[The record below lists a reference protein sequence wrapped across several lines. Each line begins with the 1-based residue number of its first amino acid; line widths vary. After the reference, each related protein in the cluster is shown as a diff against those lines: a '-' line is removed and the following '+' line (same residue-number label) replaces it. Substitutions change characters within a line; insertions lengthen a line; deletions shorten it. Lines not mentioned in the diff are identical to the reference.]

1 MKKRYDHV
9 VIGSGMGGLAAAI
22 TLAKEGHSVC
32 VLEKNNQFG
41 GNLQTFVRDRTIFDT
56 GVHYLGGLT
65 PGHNLHQYFKHLGIM
80 DHLEVRQL
88 SVDGF
93 DVFSFDGDDRHYR
106 HAQGL
111 EHFAAELKVQFPKEG
126 KAIDTYCAK
135 LQEYCSKFP
144 MYDLKPGAPYAEE
157 PGLLTLGAREYIDSI
172 TEDKVLRAVLG
183 GSNLLYA
190 GDHDRSP
197 FYVHALSVYSYI
209 QSAYRVV
216 RGGSQ
221 ITKLLVRELRKH
233 GGEIFKHHEVERFE
247 FEGERIMGA
256 RCRNGVLIEGDNFI
270 SNLDPKR
277 TIAMAGAEHFRK
289 PYVRRVNS
297 IEPTIGAFCLYIALK
312 PGSFPYMDHNIYHF
326 RGLEDVWRGQDYSE
340 HDWPRGYMISSG
352 EKAVKDEWA
361 ENMTV
366 MTYMKFDAMAPWTGS
381 TNTVIDVND
390 RGQSYEEFKA
400 DHTER
405 LLNEVYKRLPELRGC
420 IAETYSSTPLSYRD
434 YIHCD
439 GGGMYGYVK
448 DVNTPLRSF
457 ISSRTKVPNLFIT
470 GQCTNMHGILGVTIS
485 AVLTC
490 TEVLEDDSILEKIFQ
505 VPGAPQTA

>member
-9 VIGSGMGGLAAAI
+9 VIGSGMGGLATAI

-56 GVHYLGGLT
+56 GVHYLGGLA
-65 PGHNLHQYFKHLGIM
+65 PGHNLYQYFKYLGIM
-80 DHLEVRQL
+80 DELEVRQL
-88 SVDGF
+88 AMDGF
-93 DVFSFDGDDRHYR
+93 DVFSFDNDDRRYR

-111 EHFAAELKVQFPKEG
+111 ERFAEVLKEQFPEEG
-126 KAIDTYCAK
+126 KVIDTYCAK
-135 LQEYCSKFP
+135 LKEYCAKFP
-144 MYDLKPGAPYAEE
+144 MYELKPGAPHADE
-157 PGLLTLGAREYIDSI
+157 PGLLTLGAREYIDSL

-247 FEGERIMGA
+247 FEGDRIMGV
-256 RCRNGVLIEGDNFI
+256 RCRNGVLVEGNNFI

-277 TIAMAGAEHFRK
+277 TIAMAGPEHFRK
-289 PYVRRVNS
+289 SYVKRVNS
-297 IEPTIGAFCLYIALK
+297 IEPTIGAFCLYIVLK

-326 RGLEDVWRGQDYSE
+326 STLEDVWRGQDYRE
-340 HDWPRGYMISSG
+340 DDWPRGYMISMG
-352 EKAVKDEWA
+352 EKPVKDEWA

-366 MTYMKFDAMAPWTGS
+366 MTYMKFDAMAPWAGS

-400 DHTER
+400 EHTER
-405 LLNEVYKRLPELRGC
+405 LLNEVYKRIPALQGC
-420 IAETYSSTPLSYRD
+420 IAQVYSSTPLSYRD
-434 YIHCD
+434 YIYCD
-439 GGGMYGYVK
+439 SGGMYGYMK
-448 DVNTPLRSF
+448 DVSSPLRSF

-490 TEVLEDDSILEKIFQ
+490 VDILQDETILDKIFH
-505 VPGAPQTA
+505 VSDSLRTA

>member
-1 MKKRYDHV
+1 MRKRYDQV
-9 VIGSGMGGLAAAI
+9 VIGSGMGGLAAAV
-22 TLAKEGHSVC
+22 TLAKEGYSVC

-56 GVHYLGGLT
+56 GVHYLGGLA
-65 PGHNLHQYFKHLGIM
+65 PGQNLHQYFKYLGIM
-80 DHLEVRQL
+80 DHLEVRRMSL
-88 SVDGF
+88 DGF
-93 DVFSFDGDDRHYR
+93 DVFSFDGDDRRYR

-126 KAIDTYCAK
+126 KAIDAYCAK
-135 LQEYCSKFP
+135 LKEYCSKFP
-144 MYDLKPGAPYAEE
+144 MYELKPGAPYAEE
-157 PGLLTLGAREYIDSI
+157 PGLLTLGARGYIESI

-233 GGEIFKHHEVERFE
+233 GGDIFKHHEVERFE
-247 FEGERIMGA
+247 FEGGRIKAA
-256 RCRNGVLIEGDNFI
+256 RCRNGALIEGDNFI
-270 SNLDPKR
+270 SNIDPKR
-277 TIAMAGAEHFRK
+277 TITLAGAEHFRK
-289 PYVRRVNS
+289 PYVKRVNS
-297 IEPTIGAFCLYIALK
+297 IEPTIGAFCLYIVLK
-312 PGSFPYMDHNIYHF
+312 PRSFPYTDHNIYHF
-326 RGLEDVWRGQDYSE
+326 RSLDDVWKGQDYRE
-340 HDWPRGYMISSG
+340 DDWPRGYMISMG
-352 EKAVKDEWA
+352 EKPVKDQWA

-366 MTYMKFDAMAPWTGS
+366 MTYMRFEAMSPWTGS

-390 RGQSYEEFKA
+390 RGQRYEEFKA
-400 DHTER
+400 EHTER
-405 LLNEVYKRLPELRGC
+405 LLSEVYKRVPHLRGC
-420 IAETYSSTPLSYRD
+420 IARVYSSTPLSYRD

-448 DVNTPLRSF
+448 DVNAPLRSF

-470 GQCTNMHGILGVTIS
+470 GQSTNMHGILGVTIS
-485 AVLTC
+485 AMLTC
-490 TEVLEDDSILEKIFQ
+490 SEILGNGTILEKIQQ
-505 VPGAPQTA
+505 VPASPRTT